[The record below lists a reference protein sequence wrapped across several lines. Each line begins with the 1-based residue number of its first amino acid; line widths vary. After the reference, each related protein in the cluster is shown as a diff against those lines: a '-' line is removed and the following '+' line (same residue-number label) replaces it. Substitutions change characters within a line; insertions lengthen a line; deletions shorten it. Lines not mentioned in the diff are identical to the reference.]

1 VDCTLGDSS
10 TATFEDVFN
19 MMGYFT
25 LTFASSSS
33 MSEILGFGVLLFEW
47 IRVTDFVDFNEFRL
61 VSLIEMVLVVVLRG
75 RVWTI
80 DF

>member
-1 VDCTLGDSS
+1 
-10 TATFEDVFN
+10 
-19 MMGYFT
+19 
-25 LTFASSSS
+25 